1 MRTYYFDFKDGV
13 AVRDR
18 CGIDLVSDGA
28 AIAHSKDLA
37 ARVRDQKTKVNP
49 DLHVVVVDENGREVH
64 REKVYPK

>member
-18 CGIDLVSDGA
+18 SGLELLGDGA

-37 ARVRDQKTKVNP
+37 ARVRRQQIRVNP
-49 DLHVVVVDENGREVH
+49 DLHVVVVDESGREVH
-64 REKVYPK
+64 REKVYPG